1 MRRRWG
7 GAALCAFIVFGPA
20 ALWIAHA
27 QDANPGEWTSYN
39 VNWSEQRFSP
49 LDQIDAGNVER
60 LGLAW
65 QYDIPAARGGPQT
78 RQEATPVVHNGV
90 LYSIAPWSV
99 VYAVNAR
106 TGKEIWHQDP
116 DVNQEVWRTRICC
129 GVVNRGIALYDGKV
143 IAPVI
148 DGRLRALD
156 AESGKLI
163 WESRVSPENM
173 LPA

>member
-90 LYSIAPWSV
+90 LYSIAP
-99 VYAVNAR
+99 
-106 TGKEIWHQDP
+106 
-116 DVNQEVWRTRICC
+116 
-129 GVVNRGIALYDGKV
+129 
-143 IAPVI
+143 
-148 DGRLRALD
+148 
-156 AESGKLI
+156 
-163 WESRVSPENM
+163 
-173 LPA
+173 